1 MNSMNKFTM
10 AGILAWLISG
20 VLVGFQAVAD
30 LMKADVKSVSA
41 GWENIDLLDLIGE
54 SNLSWAM
61 DWDWLVYVLDLPL
74 FILLFAVGLI
84 LIVAGMVFWRT

>member
-1 MNSMNKFTM
+1 MNKFTL
-10 AGILAWLISG
+10 AGILAWLVSG

-41 GWENIDLLDLIGE
+41 GWENIDLMDLIGE
-54 SNLSWAM
+54 SNLGWAM
-61 DWDWLVYVLDLPL
+61 DWNWLVYVLDLPL
-74 FILLFAVGLI
+74 FILLFAVGLV